1 MKPDMSG
8 LAEEIKTLKESKY
21 SPEPYVEGAFIFK
34 YDGKYHLVQAIW
46 AHRTAKGDTYVE
58 KEGLTNKKTRY
69 SYDCII
75 ATADNVYGPYS
86 KRYNAIT
93 GGGHNNLFQDKDGN
107 WWATMFFNPRGAQ
120 AAEYKETCRPGL
132 IPMLYE
138 NGKFKP
144 NHNYQAK

>member
-46 AHRTAKGDTYVE
+46 AHRTVKGDTYVE

-75 ATADNVYGPYS
+75 ATADNVYGPYG

-120 AAEYKETCRPGL
+120 AAEYKVTCRPGL